1 MFTSTDILF
10 LLVSAFLV
18 MIMTPGLAMFYGG
31 LAGKR
36 SAVAIMMQ
44 TMFSLGWLSILWILF
59 GYSLIFSS
67 NTGILGGFFGSSKYF
82 FLYNINI
89 NTIMGQ
95 ENLAFMIYQMMV
107 AVITPVLIVGAFPN
121 RFKFNSFIVFLT
133 AWFFLVYVP
142 IAHMIWGNGIFQQ
155 WGVLDFSG
163 GIVVHASAGFSA
175 LAAAL
180 YIGKR
185 KYQEKMPH
193 NIPLIILGMG
203 LLWFGWFGFNAGSA
217 LGMNSIAVLAWI
229 NTQISAAF
237 ASVTWLFLDIAFR
250 KKPSSVGF
258 MTGALAGL
266 VIITPAAGYVSLQ
279 VAMLFGIV
287 GSLVSY
293 FAIRFKNKM
302 GWDDTM
308 DVWGV
313 HGMDGFT
320 GILMLGLFASI
331 GATGALFGNG
341 MFFFKEFIADI
352 SLSIYAFLVTFL
364 ILFIIDHV
372 MGIRISHTEEMQGQD
387 KAEFDEEA
395 YQD

>member
-1 MFTSTDILF
+1 MFDSTDILF
-10 LLVSAFLV
+10 MMVSSFLV
-18 MIMTPGLAMFYGG
+18 MIMTPGLAIFYGG

-44 TMFSLGWLSILWILF
+44 TMFSLGWVSILWIMF
-59 GYSLIFSS
+59 GYSLVFSPNS
-67 NTGILGGFFGSSKYF
+67 GIAGWLFGSANNF
-82 FLYNINI
+82 FLENISI
-89 NTIMGQ
+89 NTVAGQ
-95 ENLAFMIYQMMV
+95 ETLVFMIYQMMV

-121 RFKFNSFIVFLT
+121 RFKFNSFIIFLT

-142 IAHMIWGNGIFQQ
+142 IAHMIWGGGLFQQ

-185 KYQEKMPH
+185 KFKEKMPH

-203 LLWFGWFGFNAGSA
+203 ILWFGWFGFNAGSA
-217 LGMNSIAVLAWI
+217 MGINSTAVLAWI

-237 ASVTWLFLDIAFR
+237 ASVTWLFLDMAFR

-266 VIITPAAGYVSLQ
+266 VIVTPAAGYISFQ
-279 VAMLFGIV
+279 TAILFGII

-293 FAIRFKNKM
+293 FAIRFKNRM
-302 GWDDTM
+302 GWEDTM

-320 GILMLGLFASI
+320 GILLLGIFATI
-331 GATGALFGNG
+331 GASGLVLGNG
-341 MFFFKEFIADI
+341 MFFFKEFVADI
-352 SLSIYAFLVTFL
+352 SLSLYAFIVTFL
-364 ILFIIDHV
+364 ILFIIDHLI
-372 MGIRISHTEEMQGQD
+372 GIRISENEEIQGQD
-387 KAEFDEEA
+387 TVEFDEEA
-395 YQD
+395 YLN